1 MCRWAEQGREGHL
14 ELGRCGINKK
24 KNEVGISFRAQ
35 LVLVAK
41 ENGKAFLNYKHDFEF
56 KPRVCKHFQIK
67 ILN

>member
-1 MCRWAEQGREGHL
+1 VGRTGQRRT
-14 ELGRCGINKK
+14 LGVGPVRDKIKK

-35 LVLVAK
+35 LALVAK